1 MINKDSKEN
10 KNNVPN
16 DTSNV
21 EVSAHLIIKDKDT
34 GKIIVNKRG

>member
-10 KNNVPN
+10 KKTP
-16 DTSNV
+16 DDISKV

-34 GKIIVNKRG
+34 GKVIVNKRG